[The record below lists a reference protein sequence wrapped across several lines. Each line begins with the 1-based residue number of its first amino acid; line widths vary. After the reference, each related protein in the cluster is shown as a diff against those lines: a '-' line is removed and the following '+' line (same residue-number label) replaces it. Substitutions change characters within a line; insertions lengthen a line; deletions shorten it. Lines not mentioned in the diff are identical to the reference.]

1 MRRNRTIAFLLAT
14 FVGLSCGEAGE
25 RALGPASQQE
35 DSPEDFSAAVVP
47 GTNVTLPPGCLDYWD
62 PETATA
68 GVQSPCDAVRP
79 NTAEFPTV
87 GYPGVYLLPPMVGS
101 VPTGGTFQ
109 SGLAGLLNV
118 SVERIGDCDP
128 EDPADGRCAPYDL
141 TVTENPAGPF
151 YETDWKTRKKPV
163 ASAPAVDSNWR
174 ILIQLTLGGETFPIA
189 YRDVQLSDTP
199 SLDQPSDDPLLVI
212 QRGSNQPIKFFIS
225 DESCNNTGDV
235 AVTCLIGDGGGT
247 LYIGGPNTI
256 PPTPNVAFTVG
267 AGNGARSWTAE
278 FVDGD
283 VDVDVPV
290 FGRTVRVTA
299 DPPPAAALI
308 GSSILF
314 CEETGSGYTFPGP
327 SLYVIQEDENGQ
339 SVLPPIA
346 APDCS
351 LFETATAN
359 FDFLGTG
366 MEMLASL
373 VLPKPLVATS
383 AVGSLSGGGGSV
395 KRLSDFQLGVP
406 VAATPEGLDPDL
418 GDVFVV
424 SSGTEPFYEIPP
436 VTATVDV
443 RTITD
448 EAAYGSTVHFF
459 PDTDGELA
467 CVTGTSC
474 SIDAGVASVVTGAD
488 GKASILWTSGGGGVR
503 ELKALGCGL
512 AVPGSD
518 TPATA
523 GPDGVL
529 GLLQNCDRDPEELT
543 DGDATDD
550 GYANGP
556 ASGTDPF
563 EPIDDNEVALNDLPI
578 TFTVNVRCETL
589 GVDSVTC
596 PFGEDGGTLRIED
609 GTQVEVVIGA
619 GNGEREYTLEFVD
632 GADIDVDVPVFGR
645 LVRVTAEPPFD
656 FDSGERLNGSTIS
669 FCEETGTY
677 ETPGSSKLYVV
688 QQDDQGTTALPEPDV
703 PVTCPLFPTQSSLLD
718 LVGDGVTYLASL
730 VAPKQLVATSAVGSL
745 SGGGGS
751 VKRLS
756 EFQLTVQAS
765 AEATN
770 LNLGTVRLGD
780 WVTAQVDV
788 ENDGTA
794 VPDATVWFYAD
805 VDGSLACVDG
815 NCTGPNA
822 LGGLGVITGAD
833 GAARISW
840 RPGSSGSPVLR
851 ALGCGIAVPGSD
863 TPATAG
869 ADGVLGL
876 LQNCDRDPLELQ
888 DGDTTDDGYAN
899 GTRAGNDPFEPVLDI
914 EIALN
919 DLPIEITASVCG
931 TQGTANPDGIREDA
945 WNCAESIPFPVNL
958 SGPSG
963 QTDATLLWM
972 NDNDNLYLAVQ
983 LPRDAEESSTSLWF
997 EFDAGTG
1004 SAVADGTADEN
1015 DDLFGLELKRGLTRS
1030 DLHLTAKCAASEGT
1044 SVCGES
1050 DDEPDVSGDVKYNG
1064 NAPNG
1069 FLFYEMSHP
1078 LTGGGPQDFDLEVGD
1093 VVGMFLRLALG
1104 NGAQGNTIYPD
1115 FRVYHPITIR

>member
-1 MRRNRTIAFLLAT
+1 MRKNRSIALLLAM
-14 FVGLSCGEAGE
+14 FVMLSCGEAGE
-25 RALGPASQQE
+25 RALGPATQQE
-35 DSPEDFSAAVVP
+35 DSPDDFSAAVVP
-47 GTNVTLPPGCLDYWD
+47 GTNVTLPAGCLDYWD
-62 PETATA
+62 PETAIA
-68 GVQSPCDAVRP
+68 GVESPCDAAR
-79 NTAEFPTV
+79 ND
-87 GYPGVYLLPPMVGS
+87 GYPGVYLLSPLVGS
-101 VPTGGTFQ
+101 VTLEGTFQ
-109 SGLAGLLNV
+109 SGLADLLTARAV
-118 SVERIGDCDP
+118 HIGPCTS
-128 EDPADGRCAPYDL
+128 GRCDPYDL
-141 TVTENPAGPF
+141 TVTENSAGPF
-151 YETDWKTRKKPV
+151 YETAWKTAKKPE
-163 ASAPAVDSNWR
+163 SRAPAVDSNWR
-174 ILIQLTLGGETFPIA
+174 ILIELDLGASTIPIA
-189 YRDVQLSDTP
+189 YRDVQISDTP
-199 SLDQPSDDPLLVI
+199 SFDQPSNDPLLVI

-225 DESCNNTGDV
+225 DESCDNTGDV

-247 LYIGGPNTI
+247 LYIGGFGVG
-256 PPTPNVAFTVG
+256 PNVAFTVG

-278 FVDGD
+278 FVDGP
-283 VDVDVPV
+283 VDVDVPLR
-290 FGRTVRVTA
+290 GRTVRVTA
-299 DPPPAAALI
+299 DPPPAAALW

-314 CEETGSGYTFPGP
+314 CEETDYTFPGDG
-327 SLYVIQEDENGQ
+327 LYVIQEDENGQ

-406 VAATPEGLDPDL
+406 VAATPQGGDPDL
-418 GDVFVV
+418 GDRFVGPP
-424 SSGTEPFYEIPP
+424 SGTDPYTLPE

-448 EAAYGSTVHFF
+448 HAGYGSTVHFF
-459 PDTDGELA
+459 PDTDGSLA
-467 CVTGTSC
+467 CVSDSC
-474 SIDAGVASVVTGAD
+474 SVDATTGVASVVTGTD
-488 GKASILWTSGGGGVR
+488 GKASIEWTPGGGGVR
-503 ELKALGCGL
+503 EMKALGCGI

-523 GPDGVL
+523 GADGVL
-529 GLLQNCDRDPEELT
+529 GLLQNCDRDPLELQ
-543 DGDATDD
+543 DGDTTDD

-563 EPIDDNEVALNDLPI
+563 EPIDDNEVAINDLPI

-596 PFGEDGGTLRIED
+596 PFGEDGGTLRIEE

-645 LVRVTAEPPFD
+645 LVRVTADPPFD
-656 FDSGERLNGSTIS
+656 FNFGERLNGSTIS

-703 PVTCPLFPTQSSLLD
+703 PVTCPLFPTETSLLD

-730 VAPKQLVATSAVGSL
+730 VAPQQLVATSAVGSL

-756 EFQLTVQAS
+756 DFQLTVQAS
-765 AEATN
+765 ASAAST
-770 LNLGTVRLGD
+770 NLGTVRLGSP
-780 WVTAQVDV
+780 VTAQVDV

-805 VDGSLACVDG
+805 AYGSLDCVDA
-815 NCTGPNA
+815 NCTGPSGPA
-822 LGGLGVITGAD
+822 DSGPVLGVITGVD
-833 GAARISW
+833 GAARVDW
-840 RPGSSGSPVLR
+840 TPGSSGSPVLR
-851 ALGCGIAVPGSD
+851 ALGCGIAVPGSN
-863 TPATAG
+863 TPPTAG
-869 ADGVLGL
+869 PDGVLGL

-899 GTRAGNDPFEPVLDI
+899 GTRAGNDPFEPVLDT

-919 DLPIEITASVCG
+919 DLPIEITAAVCG
-931 TQGTANPDGIREDA
+931 TQGTAIPNGIREDA

-963 QTDATLLWM
+963 QAEATLLWM
-972 NDNDNLYLAVQ
+972 NDKDHLYLAVE
-983 LPRDAEESSTSLWF
+983 LPRDAAESSTSLWF

-1004 SAVADGTADEN
+1004 SSAADATADAF
-1015 DDLFGLELKRGLTRS
+1015 DDLFGLELKKGLTLS
-1030 DLHLTAKCAASEGT
+1030 DLHLTAKCAASEGS

-1050 DDEPDVSGDVKYNG
+1050 DVANDVLGNVAYNG
-1064 NAPNG
+1064 TAPDG
-1069 FLFYEMSHP
+1069 FLFYELSHP
-1078 LTGGGPQDFDLEVGD
+1078 LTGGGTQDFDLGVDD
-1093 VVGMFLRLALG
+1093 VVGMFLRLAVG
-1104 NGAQGNTIYPD
+1104 NGAQGNTVYPD
-1115 FRVYHPITIR
+1115 FRVYHEITIR